1 MYQDTSD
8 STESPFPPLPSRLPV
23 SEEGDRGRELRQV
36 GKPGNEEKRNGVED
50 AKEDEEAGAD
60 KFGVGP
66 LAGADVGVLPD

>member
-1 MYQDTSD
+1 LETYQDTSD

-23 SEEGDRGRELRQV
+23 SEEV